1 MALAEKVMGYKNK
14 VTESGIE
21 IPALREN
28 NAAFASDEE
37 VSAASS
43 YVLAEHM
50 EAYKELAKYDSN

>member
-1 MALAEKVMGYKNK
+1 MALAEKVMGYKSK
-14 VTESGIE
+14 ATEPVIE
-21 IPALREN
+21 IHTLREN
-28 NAAFASDEE
+28 NAVFASDEE